1 MMSSTGENIRKFRR
15 LNNWTQKQ
23 LAEKVNVSPQV
34 VSNWE
39 RGYSGL
45 DNDDIKELSRVFRVS
60 ADEIVGNDGK
70 QTDLEPMLLLQQLK
84 SDIRKFPKEYQ
95 GKLLEEWKEWRD
107 LMPETDDFF
116 SEIDLSDEELIN
128 KYSFTYK
135 NKTIPKE
142 KIAKILSFI
151 RFVAQEE
158 E

>member
-1 MMSSTGENIRKFRR
+1 MSSTGENIRKFRR